1 MRISDWSSDVC
12 SSDLPG
18 SVALKATVN
27 QRSKGYAIFAN
38 GEFDLSDQF
47 TLIAGIR
54 GSRDLKSIQQ
64 FNGIYL
70 PTNPAKPFAAYED
83 NAELPVGAAVG
94 ENIFTDATAGGLNR
108 LKTNLWSAKVALDSK
123 TSDDTLIYAS
133 FSRGVKAPGFN
144 NGLVSV
150 GLPFTSY
157 RYRDETLLA
166 YEVGLKTTFWD
177 RRASRSEERRVGK
190 ECVGTCRYRWSTY
203 H

>member
-64 FNGIYL
+64 DNGIYL
-70 PTNPAKPFAAYED
+70 PTNLATPFAGYED

-94 ENIFTDATAGGLNR
+94 ENIFTDSPAGGRNSR
-108 LKTNLWSAKVALDSK
+108 KKKLWPA
-123 TSDDTLIYAS
+123 T
-133 FSRGVKAPGFN
+133 
-144 NGLVSV
+144 
-150 GLPFTSY
+150 
-157 RYRDETLLA
+157 
-166 YEVGLKTTFWD
+166 D
-177 RRASRSEERRVGK
+177 R
-190 ECVGTCRYRWSTY
+190 
-203 H
+203 